1 MGHQVALGLELHAPA
16 CLFFGLACRDD
27 LLRALANDRAAGVV
41 WGGFNL
47 ISRECFRVG
56 GSQVGG
62 GSGEWAR
69 GIVIDRGRQPGR
81 CRIATPGPARTW
93 IDAPIARVR
102 IREYVTMGRD
112 GCQPERG
119 RCGLDLAGATVLSM
133 SAEVLG

>member
-1 MGHQVALGLELHAPA
+1 M
-16 CLFFGLACRDD
+16 
-27 LLRALANDRAAGVV
+27 
-41 WGGFNL
+41 
-47 ISRECFRVG
+47 
-56 GSQVGG
+56 GG

-93 IDAPIARVR
+93 VGCSGNGIDAPIARVR
-102 IREYVTMGRD
+102 IREYATMGRD